1 MRARPTVRLYEGN
14 RLDAVKDYDPDELA
28 QRFLAAATS
37 GEHPAPSGGPEFA
50 YRRWLTDRGGM
61 DSTFE

>member
-1 MRARPTVRLYEGN
+1 LYEGN

-37 GEHPAPSGGPEFA
+37 GEHQHQAVA
-50 YRRWLTDRGGM
+50 
-61 DSTFE
+61 